1 MMKGRYNIH
10 RQAATQS
17 RATHAKYK
25 GQVDFKGGAYGIL
38 KGAMERDL
46 EVEGGGTESDESR
59 ELQQMRLRIE
69 LLERENR
76 AKERA
81 LDLVKREQ
89 EMRAKTG
96 GAPQS
101 QVINCRNL
109 LLQLKHK
116 ISSTGGGYCDACVVT
131 LSCLILSVT
140 PS

>member
-1 MMKGRYNIH
+1 
-10 RQAATQS
+10 
-17 RATHAKYK
+17 
-25 GQVDFKGGAYGIL
+25 
-38 KGAMERDL
+38 MERDL

-69 LLERENR
+69 LLEKENR

-109 LLQLKHK
+109 LLQLMHK
-116 ISSTGGGYCDACVVT
+116 ISSTGGGCCDACVVT
-131 LSCLILSVT
+131 LSCLFLSVT